1 MKLNSKE
8 QAWIDKRKKINI
20 EHIKWGQKPELTFE
34 ERMKKAKAVDPYS
47 EEGQKLQE
55 ESAKQHGRAWWIF
68 HGMSFKHNRDDR
80 TWIERYHKQERRPRK
95 K

>member
-8 QAWIDKRKKINI
+8 QAWADKRKKINI

-34 ERMKKAKAVDPYS
+34 ERMKKAEAVDPYS

-55 ESAKQHGRAWWIF
+55 ESAKKNGRAWWIF
-68 HGMSFKHNRDDR
+68 HGVSFRHKRER
-80 TWIERYHKQERRPRK
+80 TWLEQYHKQERRPRK

>member
-20 EHIKWGQKPELTFE
+20 EHIKWGQKPALTFE
-34 ERMKKAKAVDPYS
+34 ERMQQAEAVDPYS

-55 ESAKQHGRAWWIF
+55 GQTQTRQ
-68 HGMSFKHNRDDR
+68 
-80 TWIERYHKQERRPRK
+80 T
-95 K
+95 

>member
-8 QAWIDKRKKINI
+8 QAWIDRRKKNNI

-55 ESAKQHGRAWWIF
+55 ESAKQHGRACLLYT
-68 HGMSFKHNRDDR
+68 SPSPRDS
-80 TWIERYHKQERRPRK
+80 
-95 K
+95 